1 MSSEHSTELFLN
13 HIQLSQQYSA
23 EDGYDNFDALQY
35 VTLEDLLVLGLK
47 KGHSRKL
54 LGIIQQRLK
63 EQQNTATLSN
73 VPLLPDVAGETKSPA
88 DITLDTTKLQTSSMP
103 SAPFSATKDKVPIP
117 TISNQSTFKDM
128 SSNVL
133 SISTLG
139 TTTSTITPS
148 RRVSD
153 GKEIVVVLTSRLMNL
168 PVVCWRHHIFAYLGP
183 GIHEVIPLR
192 SFCKLYRDALPPPP
206 IWTTYPDPKCPTL
219 TSFMDHIELNAQ
231 PRTTTTTTTPATTT
245 TTRTTTTLTTTLTTT
260 TSTNKPKCVLL
271 LEENKLESTV
281 EFRKLLSIEKNP
293 PIQEVLD
300 LGVMPQF
307 VKFLQCK
314 ENPELQH
321 EAAWALTN
329 ISSGTSKHTRA
340 VIDAGAVP
348 VLVQLL
354 SIVPSDSNTD
364 DRKDL
369 LSAIAWALGNI
380 AGDSPPCRDVVLQAG
395 AVQPLLAQLQQH
407 VQQPKASLSLLR
419 NATWALSNLCRGK
432 PPPRFGLVCPALT
445 TLGQLIVQQDD
456 QEVLTDACWALTY
469 LSDGTDEKVAAVIES
484 GVTKRV
490 VELLMHPSP
499 AVQTPAL
506 RTIGNLAT
514 GDHSLTQIVIDCSAL
529 PCLLTMLSSQKRAIR
544 KEACWTI
551 SNITSGNKFQ
561 IQAVIDANIIP
572 PLIHL
577 LSHAEWGIKKEAAWA
592 ISNATSGGTPDHV
605 EYLVTRGCI
614 PPLCDLLTVHDKK
627 IVTVALSVHREKGLP
642 ENLFALQV
650 RNAGGL
656 NKIDALQQHEDVGI
670 CETSL
675 KIQGRYF
682 GTEEV

>member
-1 MSSEHSTELFLN
+1 
-13 HIQLSQQYSA
+13 
-23 EDGYDNFDALQY
+23 
-35 VTLEDLLVLGLK
+35 
-47 KGHSRKL
+47 
-54 LGIIQQRLK
+54 
-63 EQQNTATLSN
+63 
-73 VPLLPDVAGETKSPA
+73 
-88 DITLDTTKLQTSSMP
+88 
-103 SAPFSATKDKVPIP
+103 
-117 TISNQSTFKDM
+117 
-128 SSNVL
+128 
-133 SISTLG
+133 
-139 TTTSTITPS
+139 
-148 RRVSD
+148 
-153 GKEIVVVLTSRLMNL
+153 MNL

-281 EFRKLLSIEKNP
+281 EFRKLLSREKNP

-307 VKFLQCK
+307 VKFLQCT
-314 ENPELQH
+314 EHPQLQF
-321 EAAWALTN
+321 EAAWTLTN
-329 ISSGTSKHTRA
+329 IACGTFKHTRA

-354 SIVPSDSNTD
+354 SEVPSNSKTD
-364 DRKDL
+364 DRKDIL
-369 LSAIAWALGNI
+369 PNDVLSWENSGQQYVCQQAVQALGNI
-380 AGDSPPCRDVVLQAG
+380 AGDSPQCRDVVLEAG
-395 AVQPLLAQLQQH
+395 AMQPLLAQLQQ
-407 VQQPKASLSLLR
+407 PKAKLSLLR
-419 NATWALSNLCRGK
+419 TATWALCNFCRGK

-445 TLGQLIVQQDD
+445 TLAELIVQQDD
-456 QEVLTDACWALTY
+456 EEVLTDACWALSY
-469 LSDGTDEKVAAVIES
+469 LSEGTNEKIVAVIES

-506 RTIGNLAT
+506 RTIGNLVT
-514 GDHSLTQIVIDCSAL
+514 GHDSQRHIVIDCSAL
-529 PCLLTMLSSQKRAIR
+529 PCLLTMLSSRIR
-544 KEACWTI
+544 GIGKEACWTI

-577 LSHAEWGIKKEAAWA
+577 LSHAEWDIKKEAAWA
-592 ISNATSGGTPDHV
+592 ISNATSGGTPNHV
-605 EYLVTRGCI
+605 EYLVARGCI
-614 PPLCDLLTVHDKK
+614 PPLCDLLTVQDKK
-627 IVTVALSVHREKGLP
+627 IVRVALEGLENILKVGESAMREKGLP
-642 ENLFALQV
+642 ENPCAQHV
-650 RNAGGL
+650 ENAGGL
-656 NKIDALQQHEDVGI
+656 DKIDALQQHEDVGI
-670 CETSL
+670 YEKSL
-675 KIQGRYF
+675 KILERYF
-682 GTEEV
+682 GAVDDQQEAGPAVGAAGTFGFGGPAAPHAGGAGMMQAPGGGGGNYDFSGMN